1 MLLWCQGM
9 NIGVLQLDGD
19 ISVLA
24 IMPALPLPLPLPL
37 AIVAIPVAYWLIS
50 LSCRLF
56 FPGDMTVGDFPGGN
70 RRCRK
75 RSR

>member
-1 MLLWCQGM
+1 M
-9 NIGVLQLDGD
+9 NIGVLQRVGD

-24 IMPALPLPLPLPL
+24 IMPALLLP
-37 AIVAIPVAYWLIS
+37 IVAIPVAYWLIS
-50 LSCRLF
+50 LFCRF
-56 FPGDMTVGDFPGGN
+56 FFLLCLPVGDFPGGN

>member
-1 MLLWCQGM
+1 M
-9 NIGVLQLDGD
+9 NIGVLQLNGD

-37 AIVAIPVAYWLIS
+37 PYWLIS
-50 LSCRLF
+50 LFCRF
-56 FPGDMTVGDFPGGN
+56 FFLLCLPVGDFPDGN

>member
-1 MLLWCQGM
+1 M

-37 AIVAIPVAYWLIS
+37 PLAIVAIPMAYWLIS
-50 LSCRLF
+50 LSCRF
-56 FPGDMTVGDFPGGN
+56 FFLLCLPVGDFPDGN

>member
-1 MLLWCQGM
+1 MYLWCQGM
-9 NIGVLQLDGD
+9 NTGVLQRVGV

-37 AIVAIPVAYWLIS
+37 VMVMVMAYWLIS

>member
-1 MLLWCQGM
+1 M

-19 ISVLA
+19 ISVLS
-24 IMPALPLPLPLPL
+24 IMPALPLPLPLPV
-37 AIVAIPVAYWLIS
+37 VATLLAYWLIS

>member
-1 MLLWCQGM
+1 MNTGLLLRV
-9 NIGVLQLDGD
+9 GV
-19 ISVLA
+19 ISVPVLISA
-24 IMPALPLPLPLPL
+24 LPLPL

-50 LSCRLF
+50 LSRRLF

>member
-1 MLLWCQGM
+1 M

-37 AIVAIPVAYWLIS
+37 AIVTIPVAYSLIS
-50 LSCRLF
+50 LSCRFF